1 MLEEQPGDLCDC
13 SRMGEGK
20 RGRRGGQGGDRAG
33 PAGSWGPHRGSALT
47 QGGGSPGGLW
57 AEESPPDATA
67 HGRPLLATVRKTD
80 GGIGG
85 GDEGRSLGPGRRGL
99 CGSGRETMGA
109 DQERTGQ
116 E

>member
-1 MLEEQPGDLCDC
+1 MAGAEWARG
-13 SRMGEGK
+13 RWGGGEGGAGAGGGSCRVL
-20 RGRRGGQGGDRAG
+20 RGCREEDV
-33 PAGSWGPHRGSALT
+33 PP
-47 QGGGSPGGLW
+47 GGGSPGGPW
-57 AEESPPDATA
+57 AGESPPDATA
-67 HGRPLLATVRKTD
+67 HGRPLLATVGETD

-109 DQERTGQ
+109 DQEETGQ